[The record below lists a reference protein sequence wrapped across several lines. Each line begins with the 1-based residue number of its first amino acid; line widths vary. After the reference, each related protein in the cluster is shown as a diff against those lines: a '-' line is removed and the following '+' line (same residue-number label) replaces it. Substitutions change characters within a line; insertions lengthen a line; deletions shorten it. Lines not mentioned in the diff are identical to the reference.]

1 MEAENRT
8 WTIVKFLQ
16 DHSVAAVPTTWINNY
31 MCFWPPFT
39 PQKVSVA
46 IKSQDFNTCWPS
58 YKVDMFRNATY
69 DNYETARGKAKIAED
84 TSDLNSEADEIS
96 NVRPSRR
103 TRKKIISSSDE
114 DSDTT
119 IIPSPQKMITTKKNR
134 IENISSRQQDDLDS
148 NSSNSLTGSKR
159 WNNSEIFGNNSSN
172 IPPFSS
178 SMPSSVENTSGRNT
192 RCTCCSIHG
201 NTDIIVI
208 MKENLILY
216 SCFTGEYIKE
226 LVKELSMTGGNSLYD
241 FVRRCM
247 GRLFTNNLAHNFSW
261 LGRREK
267 KPFHDLR
274 VANLIMK
281 AIIKAKNVDT
291 KEAERALAMWLRRAG
306 DRMKSKAT

>member
-16 DHSVAAVPTTWINNY
+16 DHSVAAVPTTWINND

-69 DNYETARGKAKIAED
+69 DNYETVRGKAKIAED

-96 NVRPSRR
+96 NVRPARR

-119 IIPSPQKMITTKKNR
+119 IIPSAPKMINTKKNR

-148 NSSNSLTGSKR
+148 NFSNSLTGSKR
-159 WNNSEIFGNNSSN
+159 WNNSEIFGDNSSN
-172 IPPFSS
+172 IPPYLS

-192 RCTCCSIHG
+192 GCTYA
-201 NTDIIVI
+201 VPF
-208 MKENLILY
+208 M
-216 SCFTGEYIKE
+216 
-226 LVKELSMTGGNSLYD
+226 VKELSMTGGNSLYE

-291 KEAERALAMWLRRAG
+291 KEAERALAMWLRRAR
-306 DRMKSKAT
+306 DRIKSKAT